1 MRALSDGLDLAWAL
15 QPALEARQA
24 ADSGCAKHQ
33 AEGVDCGIAEDQ
45 RQVGEM
51 LRGERQA
58 LLRVGLEA
66 AAGTL
71 GRGQRGEPQQGAQGV
86 LVVQL
91 DPTAGFVGLDDIEQH
106 GP

>member
-1 MRALSDGLDLAWAL
+1 
-15 QPALEARQA
+15 
-24 ADSGCAKHQ
+24 
-33 AEGVDCGIAEDQ
+33 
-45 RQVGEM
+45 M

-66 AAGTL
+66 AAGNL
-71 GRGQRGEPQQGAQGV
+71 GYGQRGEPQQGAEGV

-91 DPTAGFVGLDDIEQH
+91 DLTAGFVGVDDVEQR